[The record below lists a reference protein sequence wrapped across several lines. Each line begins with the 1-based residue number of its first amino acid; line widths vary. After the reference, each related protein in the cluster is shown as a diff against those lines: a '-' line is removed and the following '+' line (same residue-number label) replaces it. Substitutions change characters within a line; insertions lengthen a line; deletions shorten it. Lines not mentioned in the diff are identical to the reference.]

1 MSGQSDGNAKV
12 NDFSGATSVDVVME
26 TGCLRR
32 AGSHNVAE
40 QFHCAHM
47 ECLPSQHAPPD
58 QFIVPPL
65 LLVGTVTHVSYCF
78 GVWVNRTMCHL
89 DLAGTIPLIC

>member
-1 MSGQSDGNAKV
+1 MSGLSDGNAKV
-12 NDFSGATSVDVVME
+12 NDFSRATSVDVVGE
-26 TGCLRR
+26 TVCLHR
-32 AGSHNVAE
+32 ARSHNVAE
-40 QFHCAHM
+40 HFHCAHM
-47 ECLPSQHAPPD
+47 ESLPSQDAPPD

>member
-1 MSGQSDGNAKV
+1 
-12 NDFSGATSVDVVME
+12 
-26 TGCLRR
+26 
-32 AGSHNVAE
+32 
-40 QFHCAHM
+40 M

-78 GVWVNRTMCHL
+78 GVWVNRTLCHL